1 MSIRDWRPIVVA
13 VADEHDAALRF
24 AAGEAVREGRPLRLL
39 HVAPP
44 PRGVFSPES
53 MLHVL
58 DAVETAGQELLDRQ
72 CQRALELVEGR
83 VPVETALCH
92 GPVVDALLGLS
103 ADAERIVVQRRSPGR
118 LRRLLTGSTVAGLAA
133 RAPVPVVVVPEQWA
147 GPRATPP
154 VYVWLGEGVDDGAAV
169 LDRAFLEAE
178 NRGAPLS
185 VLHAS
190 HVPAQTGGSPERRRA
205 REDQRQAARAR
216 LVEQVASR
224 RAAHPMVEVRVEGSH
239 LHPAEALV
247 QVSGHSRLLVVG
259 RRGHGLVRLGPVAR
273 RLVRDAHCPLVLVTR
288 VDQPSRRA
296 ASWAVTAR

>member
-1 MSIRDWRPIVVA
+1 
-13 VADEHDAALRF
+13 
-24 AAGEAVREGRPLRLL
+24 
-39 HVAPP
+39 
-44 PRGVFSPES
+44 VFSPES
-53 MLHVL
+53 LLHVL
-58 DAVETAGQELLDRQ
+58 DAVETAGQELLDRH

-83 VPVETALCH
+83 VPVETALCR

-103 ADAERIVVQRRSPGR
+103 ADAERIVVQRRSPAR

-133 RAPVPVVVVPEQWA
+133 RAPVPVVVVPERWA

-154 VYVWLGEGVDDGAAV
+154 VYVWLGEGVDALGAGAAV
-169 LDRAFLEAE
+169 LDRAFREAE

-190 HVPAQTGGSPERRRA
+190 NAPARTGGSPERRRA
-205 REDQRQAARAR
+205 REDRRQAARAR

-273 RLVRDAHCPLVLVTR
+273 RLVREAHCPLVLVTR

-296 ASWAVTAR
+296 APWAVTAR